1 MAAEAF
7 VMSGLALSSRVV
19 AVARHVQVAQQNVE
33 ALACDVLQRLHHTR
47 RGRDFKLMRLE
58 DGPQSGQDRFVV
70 INEKQFNGCQ
80 GETPCAG
87 CTQTVSPGKQAVE

>member
-1 MAAEAF
+1 
-7 VMSGLALSSRVV
+7 
-19 AVARHVQVAQQNVE
+19 
-33 ALACDVLQRLHHTR
+33 
-47 RGRDFKLMRLE
+47 MRLE

-87 CTQTVSPGKQAVE
+87 CTQTVSPGKQAVEQEIRNAIETICKIYLANLKLTLKTTPPPDNKTRQKGNQS